1 MPHAFRVTSSSLQ
14 VAPRGLLASF
24 VRGLRAV
31 TRGEQAPAYVRLPD
45 GESELI
51 IRLDGTRGDAYVI
64 GTRLMPLQKGGAD
77 VPPLAIAVR
86 FNVAGAYPFFG
97 VPMGELTNRVIPLDT
112 LWGAAGEGLRERL
125 HERPGLEAKLGV
137 LQDTLDARLRGG
149 DVFEPPSAHVVR
161 RAVRVINQA
170 RELPRVD
177 ALAKAL
183 GVSERQLRRAF
194 EDVVGMGPKAYARVV
209 RLQRALRASRRMATP
224 DWGAIAA
231 TTGYYDQA
239 HLISDFRGLTGHT
252 PGALLRR
259 SPPWP

>member
-1 MPHAFRVTSSSLQ
+1 MPHAFRVTAPSLQ

-31 TRGEQAPAYVRLPD
+31 TRGEQASSYVRLPD

-51 IRLDGTRGDAYVI
+51 VRLDDTHGDAYVI

-77 VPPLAIAVR
+77 VPPVAIAVR
-86 FNVAGAYPFFG
+86 FKVAGAYPFFG
-97 VPMGELTNRVIPLDT
+97 VPMGELTNRVIHLDR
-112 LWGAAGEGLRERL
+112 LWGREGSWLRERL
-125 HERPGLEAKLGV
+125 HERPSLEGKLGV
-137 LQDTLDARLRGG
+137 LQETLEARLRGG
-149 DVFEPPSAHVVR
+149 EVFEPPSAHVVR
-161 RAVRVINQA
+161 RAVRVIAQA

-177 ALAKAL
+177 ALAKDL
-183 GVSERQLRRAF
+183 GVSDRQLRRAF
-194 EDVVGMGPKAYARVV
+194 EDVVGLGPKAYARVV
-209 RLQRALRASRRMATP
+209 RLQRALRASRRVATP

-231 TTGYYDQA
+231 ATGYYDQA